1 MTEPISPLRAR
12 RVRLATRGSPLALW
26 QANHIATL
34 LADLGIESEKVLVQ
48 TKGDQVQD
56 KPLSQIGGDG
66 LFTKEV
72 QHAVLDGRADVAVHS
87 LKDLPTLEDPRLCL
101 AAIPK
106 RGPRGDVWL
115 SPRHAHFD
123 ALPEGSVVATGS
135 LRRRAQM
142 LHRRPDLRMVG
153 LRGNLG
159 TRLGILEQGRSPDG
173 TQHLHGMVLAE
184 AGLSRL
190 NLETHIRHALDT
202 GWMLPAVG
210 QGALG
215 LECRA
220 DDQHTRD
227 ILTRLNEER
236 TSSEAR
242 AERSMLAALGG
253 GCLIPIGCLAL
264 AQDGMIRMT
273 AAVLDPEGKERIAAS
288 VTGAAQNPREV
299 GEAMAKALLQKGAG
313 ELLARLIP
321 DAPFK
326 ADAS

>member
-1 MTEPISPLRAR
+1 MTESSSIPPGV

-26 QANHIATL
+26 QANHIAAL

-87 LKDLPTLEDPRLCL
+87 LKDLPTLEDARLCL

-123 ALPEGSVVATGS
+123 ALPEGAVVATGS

-142 LHRRPDLRMVG
+142 LHKRPDLKMVG

-159 TRLGILEQGRSPDG
+159 TRLGILDRGKTPDG

-190 NLETHIRHALDT
+190 KLETHIRHALDT
-202 GWMLPAVG
+202 EWMLPAVG

-220 DDQHTRD
+220 DDHPTRD
-227 ILTRLNEER
+227 ILIRLNEEQ

-273 AAVLDPEGKERIAAS
+273 AAVLDPEGKQRIAAS
-288 VTGAAQNPREV
+288 LTGTAQNPREV
-299 GEAMAKALLQKGAG
+299 GEAMAQALLNQGAG

-326 ADAS
+326 ANAP